1 MTGAIPRLVAKSLLY
16 KALDS
21 KAVDVHVKSVED
33 QQESHIY
40 VSTCHT
46 EYIYIYIYM
55 TILFCLF
62 PPTNSNLN
70 ENVMC

>member
-21 KAVDVHVKSVED
+21 KAIDVHVKSVED

-40 VSTCHT
+40 ISTCHT
-46 EYIYIYIYM
+46 DVIYM
-55 TILFCLF
+55 TSLFCFF
-62 PPTNSNLN
+62 PPTSSNLH
-70 ENVMC
+70 EKVMR